1 MGTCRIADTCPLIGE
16 SGFLKINFLTIILL
30 CKVNKRKEIMYVLV
44 TYHFPQNIK
53 FNIFMFIDKKFEG
66 HEFHW
71 RNKPQYL
78 QIWDMFICTNCKS
91 ELFMK

>member
-16 SGFLKINFLTIILL
+16 SGFLKIILLTIILL

-66 HEFHW
+66 HE
-71 RNKPQYL
+71 
-78 QIWDMFICTNCKS
+78 
-91 ELFMK
+91 